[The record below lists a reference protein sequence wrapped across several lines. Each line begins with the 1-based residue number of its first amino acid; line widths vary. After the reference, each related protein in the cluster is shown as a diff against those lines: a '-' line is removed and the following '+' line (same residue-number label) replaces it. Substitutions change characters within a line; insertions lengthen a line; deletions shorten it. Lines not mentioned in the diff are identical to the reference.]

1 MVSTGRQHGFES
13 LAEHKLL
20 LALDFAGRAREVLA
34 QPFRLRF
41 SSTAGPGEHIPD
53 FLALIEGTAW
63 LLDVKPAGRIK
74 TKDALRFAAAERA
87 ASAAGWRYS
96 VVAGWRRQ
104 VMTNIDTL
112 SAQRRPL
119 VDRLGLEPLLMDSV
133 RDRPLRLA
141 DLAERTP
148 LPAVARAHA
157 IHLLWHR
164 RLTMDLRQPVG
175 DGTWIYPT
183 GGR

>member
-20 LALDFAGRAREVLA
+20 LALDFVAESREVLA
-34 QPFRLRF
+34 QPFRLKF
-41 SSTAGPGEHIPD
+41 ASSAGSGEHIPD
-53 FLALIEGTAW
+53 FLALTDGAAW

-74 TKDALRFAAAERA
+74 AKDALRFAAAQRA
-87 ASAAGWRYS
+87 AAAVGWRYS

-104 VMTNIDTL
+104 VMTNIDTF

-119 VDRLGLEPLLMDSV
+119 VDRFGLQPVLTDSL
-133 RDRPLRLA
+133 RDRPLRLTELV
-141 DLAERTP
+141 DGTP
-148 LPAVARAHA
+148 LPAVARAHVV
-157 IHLLWHR
+157 HLLWHR

-175 DGTWIYPT
+175 DGTWIYSI